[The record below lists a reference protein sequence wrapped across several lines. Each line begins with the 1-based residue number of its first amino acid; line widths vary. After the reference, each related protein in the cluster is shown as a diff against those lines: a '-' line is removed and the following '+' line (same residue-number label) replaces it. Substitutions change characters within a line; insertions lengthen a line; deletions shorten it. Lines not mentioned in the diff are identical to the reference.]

1 MTPIDRIKKAHVSI
15 MRHKRFC
22 AFSGVLACGETS
34 IDDTIPTAC
43 TNGWDKKYNST
54 FVTKD
59 LADDRHLRFVVLH
72 EAMHAA
78 YKHMT
83 VWKVLWKEHAQ
94 LANIAADHFANLALQ
109 DMDKGEGFIQMP
121 KVGVQPDAKYRGWSV
136 QQIFDDL
143 KQQAKQQP
151 QGGGGGQ
158 GEGDGDGQGQGGG
171 LDEHDWESAG
181 SKDAKTQAAQAQEI
195 DRALRQGEA
204 LARKRGEGAGSSEGV
219 LGDLLKPQVD
229 WREKL
234 REFVQQTC
242 QGNDESTWR
251 KPNRRYLTQD
261 MYMPSMHSETM
272 GELVI
277 GFDTSGSCFG
287 GTVMNRFA
295 SELTAIIASVRPEK
309 TRVIYWDAVV
319 QFEQVFDNGEFSMSS
334 LTPRGGGGT
343 DGSVLAAYVKD
354 KRITPQAI
362 VQFTDGYVGSWGD
375 EVAPTLWAITE
386 SHIRAPFGQT
396 VHITTN

>member
-1 MTPIDRIKKAHVSI
+1 MTPLDRIKKAHVSI

-22 AFSGVLACGETS
+22 AFSGVLACGETT

-43 TNGWDKKYNST
+43 TNGWDKRYNST
-54 FVTKD
+54 FVSTV
-59 LADDRHLRFVVLH
+59 LASDPCLRFVVLH
-72 EAMHAA
+72 EAMHAS
-78 YKHMT
+78 YKHLT
-83 VWKVLWKEHAQ
+83 VWRALWKENAQ
-94 LANIAADHFANLALQ
+94 LANIAADHFVNLALQ
-109 DMDKGEGFIQMP
+109 DMDKDEGFILMP
-121 KVGVQPDAKYRGWSV
+121 EVGVQPDAKYRGWSV
-136 QQIFDDL
+136 QMIFNDL
-143 KQQAKQQP
+143 KQQQQQNP
-151 QGGGGGQ
+151 NS
-158 GEGDGDGQGQGGG
+158 GDGDGEGEGSGSG
-171 LDEHDWESAG
+171 IDEHDWENAG
-181 SKDAKTQAAQAQEI
+181 QKDAKTQAAQAQEI

-204 LARKRGEGAGSSEGV
+204 LARKRGEGAGDKDGV

-261 MYMPSMHSETM
+261 IYMPSMHSETM

-277 GFDTSGSCFG
+277 GFDTSGSCFS
-287 GTVMNRFA
+287 GTVLTRFS
-295 SELTAIIASVRPEK
+295 SELTAIIGAVRPEK
-309 TRVIYWDAVV
+309 TRVIYWDSNV
-319 QFEQVFDNGEFSMSS
+319 QLEQVFDNGEFSMSS

-343 DGSVLAAYVKD
+343 DGSVLADYLKE
-354 KRITPQAI
+354 KHITPQAI

-386 SHIRAPFGQT
+386 NHIRAPFGQT
-396 VHITTN
+396 LHIDV

>member
-22 AFSGVLACGETS
+22 AFSGVLACGETV

-43 TNGWDKKYNST
+43 TNGWDKRYNST
-54 FVTKD
+54 FVSTV
-59 LADDRHLRFVVLH
+59 LADDKCLRFVVLH
-72 EAMHAA
+72 EAMHAS

-83 VWKVLWKEHAQ
+83 VWRALWKEDAQ
-94 LANIAADHFANLALQ
+94 LANIAADHFVNLALQ
-109 DMDKGEGFIQMP
+109 DMDKGENFITMP
-121 KVGVQPDAKYRGWSV
+121 AVGVQPEDKYRGWSV
-136 QQIFDDL
+136 KQIFDDL
-143 KQQAKQQP
+143 KEEQEE
-151 QGGGGGQ
+151 GGGGQ
-158 GEGDGDGQGQGGG
+158 GDGI
-171 LDEHDWESAG
+171 DEHDWESAG
-181 SKDAKTQAAQAQEI
+181 GKDAKTQAAQAQEI

-204 LARKRGEGAGSSEGV
+204 LARKRGEGAGDSDGV

-277 GFDTSGSCFG
+277 GFDTSGSCFS
-287 GTVMNRFA
+287 GTVLTRFS
-295 SELTAIIASVRPEK
+295 SEIAAIVGAVRPE
-309 TRVIYWDAVV
+309 RVRVVYWDWNV
-319 QFEQVFDNGEFSMSS
+319 QLEQVFENGEFSMSS

-343 DGSVLAAYVKD
+343 DGSVLAEYLKE

-375 EVAPTLWAITE
+375 EIAPTLWAITE
-386 SHIRAPFGQT
+386 NHIRAPFGQT
-396 VHITTN
+396 LHIDV

>member
-1 MTPIDRIKKAHVSI
+1 MTPLDRIKKAHVSI

-22 AFSGVLACGETS
+22 AFSGVLACGETT

-43 TNGWDKKYNST
+43 TNGWDKRYNPT
-54 FVTKD
+54 FVSTV
-59 LADDRHLRFVVLH
+59 LASDPCLRFVVLH
-72 EAMHAA
+72 EAMHAS
-78 YKHMT
+78 YKHLT
-83 VWKVLWKEHAQ
+83 VWRTLWKENAQ
-94 LANIAADHFANLALQ
+94 LANIAADHFVNLALQ
-109 DMDKGEGFIQMP
+109 DMDKDEGFILMP
-121 KVGVQPDAKYRGWSV
+121 EVGVQPDAKYRGWSV
-136 QQIFDDL
+136 HQIFNDL
-143 KQQAKQQP
+143 KQQQQQNP
-151 QGGGGGQ
+151 NS
-158 GEGDGDGQGQGGG
+158 GDGDGEGEGSGSG
-171 LDEHDWESAG
+171 IDEHDWENAG
-181 SKDAKTQAAQAQEI
+181 QKDAKTQAAQAQEI

-204 LARKRGEGAGSSEGV
+204 LARKRGEGAGDKDGV

-261 MYMPSMHSETM
+261 IYMPSMHSETM

-277 GFDTSGSCFG
+277 GFDTSGSCFS
-287 GTVMNRFA
+287 GTVLTRFS
-295 SELTAIIASVRPEK
+295 SELTAIIGAVRPEK
-309 TRVIYWDAVV
+309 TRVIYWDSNV
-319 QFEQVFDNGEFSMSS
+319 QLEQVFDNGEFSMSS

-343 DGSVLAAYVKD
+343 DGSVLAEYLKE

-386 SHIRAPFGQT
+386 NHIRAPFGQT
-396 VHITTN
+396 LHIDV

>member
-22 AFSGVLACGETS
+22 AFSGVLACGETV

-43 TNGWDKKYNST
+43 TNGWDKRYNST
-54 FVTKD
+54 FVSTV
-59 LADDRHLRFVVLH
+59 LADDKCLRFVVLH
-72 EAMHAA
+72 EAMHAS

-83 VWKVLWKEHAQ
+83 VWRALWKEDAQ
-94 LANIAADHFANLALQ
+94 LANIAADHFVNLALQ
-109 DMDKGEGFIQMP
+109 DMNKGENFITMP
-121 KVGVQPDAKYRGWSV
+121 AVGVQPEDKYRGWSV
-136 QQIFDDL
+136 KQIFDDL
-143 KQQAKQQP
+143 KEEQEE
-151 QGGGGGQ
+151 GGGGQ
-158 GEGDGDGQGQGGG
+158 GDGI
-171 LDEHDWESAG
+171 DEHDWESAG
-181 SKDAKTQAAQAQEI
+181 GKDAKTQAAQAQEI

-204 LARKRGEGAGSSEGV
+204 LARKRGEGAGNSDGV

-277 GFDTSGSCFG
+277 GFDTSGSCFS
-287 GTVMNRFA
+287 GTVLTRFS
-295 SELTAIIASVRPEK
+295 SEIAAIVGAVRPE
-309 TRVIYWDAVV
+309 RVRVVYWDWSV
-319 QFEQVFDNGEFSMSS
+319 QLEQVFENGEFSMSS

-343 DGSVLAAYVKD
+343 DGSVLAEYLKE

-362 VQFTDGYVGSWGD
+362 VQFTDGYVGSWG
-375 EVAPTLWAITE
+375 EEIAPTLWAITE
-386 SHIRAPFGQT
+386 NHIRAPFGQT
-396 VHITTN
+396 LHIDV

>member
-1 MTPIDRIKKAHVSI
+1 MTPIDRIKKAHISI

-22 AFSGVLACGETS
+22 AFSGVLACGETV

-43 TNGWDKKYNST
+43 TNGWDKRYNST
-54 FVTKD
+54 FVSTV
-59 LADDRHLRFVVLH
+59 LADDKCLRFVVLH
-72 EAMHAA
+72 EAMHAS

-83 VWKVLWKEHAQ
+83 VWRALWKEDAQ
-94 LANIAADHFANLALQ
+94 LANIAADHFVNLALQ
-109 DMDKGEGFIQMP
+109 DMDKGENFITMP
-121 KVGVQPDAKYRGWSV
+121 AVGVQPEAKYRGWSV
-136 QQIFDDL
+136 KHIFDDL
-143 KQQAKQQP
+143 KEEQE
-151 QGGGGGQ
+151 QGGGGSGS
-158 GEGDGDGQGQGGG
+158 GI
-171 LDEHDWESAG
+171 DEHDWESAG
-181 SKDAKTQAAQAQEI
+181 GKDAKTQAAQAQEI

-204 LARKRGEGAGSSEGV
+204 LARKRGEGAGDRDGV

-242 QGNDESTWR
+242 HGNDESTWR

-277 GFDTSGSCFG
+277 GFDTSGSCFS
-287 GTVMNRFA
+287 GTVLTKFA
-295 SELTAIIASVRPEK
+295 SELTAIISAVRPEK
-309 TRVIYWDAVV
+309 TRVVYWDWNV
-319 QFEQVFDNGEFSMSS
+319 QLEQVFENGEFSMGS

-343 DGSVLAAYVKD
+343 DGSVLAEYLKE
-354 KRITPQAI
+354 KHITPTAI

-386 SHIRAPFGQT
+386 NHIRAPFGQT
-396 VHITTN
+396 LHIDV

>member
-1 MTPIDRIKKAHVSI
+1 MTPLDRIKKAHVSI

-22 AFSGVLACGETS
+22 AFSGVLACGETT

-43 TNGWDKKYNST
+43 TNGWDKRYNPT
-54 FVTKD
+54 FVSTV
-59 LADDRHLRFVVLH
+59 LASDPCLRFVVLH
-72 EAMHAA
+72 EAMHAS
-78 YKHMT
+78 YKHLT
-83 VWKVLWKEHAQ
+83 VWRTLWKEHAQ
-94 LANIAADHFANLALQ
+94 LANIAADHFVNLALQ
-109 DMDKGEGFIQMP
+109 DMDKGEGFILMP
-121 KVGVQPDAKYRGWSV
+121 DVGVQPEAKYRGWSV
-136 QQIFDDL
+136 QMIFEDL
-143 KQQAKQQP
+143 KQQQQQNP
-151 QGGGGGQ
+151 NSGDGD
-158 GEGDGDGQGQGGG
+158 GEGDGSGSGI
-171 LDEHDWESAG
+171 DEHDWENAG
-181 SKDAKTQAAQAQEI
+181 QKDAKTQAAQAQEI

-204 LARKRGEGAGSSEGV
+204 LARKRGEGAGDKDGV
-219 LGDLLKPQVD
+219 LGDLLKPQVN

-277 GFDTSGSCFG
+277 GFDTSGSCFS
-287 GTVMNRFA
+287 GTVLTRFS
-295 SELTAIIASVRPEK
+295 SELTAIIGAVRPEK
-309 TRVIYWDAVV
+309 TRVIYWDYNV
-319 QFEQVFDNGEFSMSS
+319 QLEQVFDNGEFSMSS

-343 DGSVLAAYVKD
+343 DGSVLADYLKE
-354 KRITPQAI
+354 KHITPQAI

-386 SHIRAPFGQT
+386 NHIRAPFGQT
-396 VHITTN
+396 LHIDV

>member
-22 AFSGVLACGETS
+22 AFSGVLACGETV

-43 TNGWDKKYNST
+43 TNGWDKRYNST
-54 FVTKD
+54 FVSTV
-59 LADDRHLRFVVLH
+59 LADDKCLRFVVLH
-72 EAMHAA
+72 EAMHAS

-83 VWKVLWKEHAQ
+83 VWRALWKEDAQ
-94 LANIAADHFANLALQ
+94 LANIAADHFVNLALQ
-109 DMDKGEGFIQMP
+109 DMDKGENFITMP
-121 KVGVQPDAKYRGWSV
+121 AVGVQPEDKYRGWSV
-136 QQIFDDL
+136 KQIFDDL
-143 KQQAKQQP
+143 KEEQEE
-151 QGGGGGQ
+151 GGGGQ
-158 GEGDGDGQGQGGG
+158 GDGI
-171 LDEHDWESAG
+171 DEHDWESAG
-181 SKDAKTQAAQAQEI
+181 GKDAKTQAAQAQEI

-204 LARKRGEGAGSSEGV
+204 LARKRGEGAGNSDGV

-242 QGNDESTWR
+242 QGHDESTWR

-277 GFDTSGSCFG
+277 GFDTSGSCFS
-287 GTVMNRFA
+287 GTVLTRFS
-295 SELTAIIASVRPEK
+295 SEIAAIVGAVRPEK
-309 TRVIYWDAVV
+309 TRVVYWDWSV
-319 QFEQVFDNGEFSMSS
+319 QLEQVFENGEFSMSS

-343 DGSVLAAYVKD
+343 DGSVLAEYLKE
-354 KRITPQAI
+354 KRVTPQAI

-375 EVAPTLWAITE
+375 EIAPTLWAITE
-386 SHIRAPFGQT
+386 NHIRAPFGQT
-396 VHITTN
+396 LHIDV

>member
-22 AFSGVLACGETS
+22 AFSGVLACGETV

-43 TNGWDKKYNST
+43 TNGWDKRYNST
-54 FVTKD
+54 FVSTV
-59 LADDRHLRFVVLH
+59 LADDKCLRFVVLH
-72 EAMHAA
+72 EAMHAS

-83 VWKVLWKEHAQ
+83 VWRALWKEDAQ
-94 LANIAADHFANLALQ
+94 LANIAADHFVNLALQ
-109 DMDKGEGFIQMP
+109 DMDKGENFITMP
-121 KVGVQPDAKYRGWSV
+121 AVGVQPEAKYRGWSV
-136 QQIFDDL
+136 KQIFDDL
-143 KQQAKQQP
+143 KQQQQQNP
-151 QGGGGGQ
+151 QQGGS
-158 GEGDGDGQGQGGG
+158 GEGDGEGQGSGSGI
-171 LDEHDWESAG
+171 DEHDWESAG
-181 SKDAKTQAAQAQEI
+181 KKDAKTQAAQAQEI

-204 LARKRGEGAGSSEGV
+204 LARKRGEGAGNSEGV

-277 GFDTSGSCFG
+277 GFDTSGSCFS
-287 GTVMNRFA
+287 GTVLTKFA
-295 SELTAIIASVRPEK
+295 SEIAAIVGAVRPEK
-309 TRVIYWDAVV
+309 TRVIYWDWNV
-319 QFEQVFDNGEFSMSS
+319 QLEQVFENGEFSMGS

-343 DGSVLAAYVKD
+343 DGSVLAEYLKE

-386 SHIRAPFGQT
+386 NHIRAPFGQT
-396 VHITTN
+396 LHIDV

>member
-1 MTPIDRIKKAHVSI
+1 MTPLDRIKKAHVSI

-43 TNGWDKKYNST
+43 TNGWDKRYNST
-54 FVTKD
+54 FVSTV
-59 LADDRHLRFVVLH
+59 LASDPCLRFVVLH
-72 EAMHAA
+72 EAMHAS
-78 YKHMT
+78 YKHLT
-83 VWKVLWKEHAQ
+83 VWRTLWKEHAQ
-94 LANIAADHFANLALQ
+94 LANIAADHFVNLALQ
-109 DMDKGEGFIQMP
+109 DMDKGEGFILMP
-121 KVGVQPDAKYRGWSV
+121 EVGVQPEDKYRGWSV
-136 QQIFDDL
+136 QMIFEDL
-143 KQQAKQQP
+143 KQEQEKNP
-151 QGGGGGQ
+151 Q
-158 GEGDGDGQGQGGG
+158 DGQGPGSGI
-171 LDEHDWESAG
+171 DEHDWENAG
-181 SKDAKTQAAQAQEI
+181 QKDAKTQAAQAQEI

-204 LARKRGEGAGSSEGV
+204 LARKRGEGAGNSEGV
-219 LGDLLKPQVD
+219 LGDLLKPQVN

-261 MYMPSMHSETM
+261 IYMPSMHSETM

-277 GFDTSGSCFG
+277 GFDTSGSCFS
-287 GTVMNRFA
+287 GTVLTRFS
-295 SELTAIIASVRPEK
+295 SELTAIIGAVRPEK
-309 TRVIYWDAVV
+309 TRVIYWDSNV
-319 QFEQVFDNGEFSMSS
+319 QLEQVFDNGEFSMSS

-343 DGSVLAAYVKD
+343 DGSVLAEYLKE
-354 KRITPQAI
+354 KHITPQAI

-396 VHITTN
+396 LHIDV

>member
-22 AFSGVLACGETS
+22 AFSGVLACGETV

-43 TNGWDKKYNST
+43 TNGWDKRYNST
-54 FVTKD
+54 FVSTV
-59 LADDRHLRFVVLH
+59 LADDKCLRFVVLH
-72 EAMHAA
+72 EAMHAS

-83 VWKVLWKEHAQ
+83 VWRALWKEDAQ
-94 LANIAADHFANLALQ
+94 LANIAADHFVNLALQ
-109 DMDKGEGFIQMP
+109 DMDKGENFITMP
-121 KVGVQPDAKYRGWSV
+121 AVGVQPEDKYRGWSV
-136 QQIFDDL
+136 KQIFDDL
-143 KQQAKQQP
+143 KEEQEE
-151 QGGGGGQ
+151 GGGGQ
-158 GEGDGDGQGQGGG
+158 GDGI
-171 LDEHDWESAG
+171 DEHDWESAG
-181 SKDAKTQAAQAQEI
+181 GKDAKTQAAQAQEI

-204 LARKRGEGAGSSEGV
+204 LARKRGEGAGNSDGV

-277 GFDTSGSCFG
+277 GFDTSGSCFS
-287 GTVMNRFA
+287 GTVLTRFS
-295 SELTAIIASVRPEK
+295 SEIAAIVGAVRPE
-309 TRVIYWDAVV
+309 RVRVVYWDWSV
-319 QFEQVFDNGEFSMSS
+319 QLEQVFENGEFSMSS

-343 DGSVLAAYVKD
+343 DGSVLAEYLKE

-362 VQFTDGYVGSWGD
+362 VQFTDGYVGSWG
-375 EVAPTLWAITE
+375 EEIAPTLWAITE
-386 SHIRAPFGQT
+386 NHIRAPFGQT
-396 VHITTN
+396 LHIDV

>member
-22 AFSGVLACGETS
+22 AFSGVLACGETT

-43 TNGWDKKYNST
+43 TNGWDKRYNST
-54 FVTKD
+54 FVSTV
-59 LADDRHLRFVVLH
+59 LVDDKCLRFVVLH
-72 EAMHAA
+72 EAMHAS
-78 YKHMT
+78 YKHLT
-83 VWKVLWKEHAQ
+83 LWRALWKEDKE
-94 LANIAADHFANLALQ
+94 LTNIAADHFVNLALQ
-109 DMDKGEGFIQMP
+109 DMDKGEGFITMP
-121 KVGVQPDAKYRGWSV
+121 AVGVQPEAKYRGWSV
-136 QQIFDDL
+136 NQIFDDL
-143 KQQAKQQP
+143 KEQQE
-151 QGGGGGQ
+151 QGS
-158 GEGDGDGQGQGGG
+158 GEGDGQGGG
-171 LDEHDWESAG
+171 IDEHDWENAG
-181 SKDAKTQAAQAQEI
+181 QKDAKTQAAQAQEI

-204 LARKRGEGAGSSEGV
+204 LARKRGEGAGNSDGV

-242 QGNDESTWR
+242 QGHDESTWR

-261 MYMPSMHSETM
+261 IYMPSMHSETM

-287 GTVMNRFA
+287 GSVITRFA
-295 SELTAIIASVRPEK
+295 SEIAAIVGAVRPEK
-309 TRVIYWDAVV
+309 TRVVYWDYNV
-319 QFEQVFDNGEFSMSS
+319 QLEQVFEHGEFSMSN

-343 DGSVLAAYVKD
+343 DGSVLAEYLKE
-354 KRITPQAI
+354 KHITPQAI

-375 EVAPTLWAITE
+375 EIAPTLWAITE
-386 SHIRAPFGQT
+386 NHIRAPFGQT
-396 VHITTN
+396 LHINV